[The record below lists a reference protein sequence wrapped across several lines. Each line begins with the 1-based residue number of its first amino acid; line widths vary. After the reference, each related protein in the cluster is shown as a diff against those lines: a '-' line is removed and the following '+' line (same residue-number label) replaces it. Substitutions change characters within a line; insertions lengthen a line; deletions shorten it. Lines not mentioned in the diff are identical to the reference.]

1 MNKTLIIIPA
11 YNEEDSIAKVIKEVQ
26 VAATLH
32 DVVVIDDGS
41 QDSTGKITQFM
52 GVNTI
57 SHPINLG
64 AGAAIQTGLIYACQN
79 NYDIAVVVDGDG
91 QHDPKEIPK
100 LVDTLKE
107 RNLDVVIGS
116 RFGGRAEYRT
126 PLARRLGMH
135 IFSLITLLLS
145 KAKIN
150 DITSGFRAFNK
161 KAIKYLINEFPL
173 DFPDAELIIL
183 LVFSG
188 FKIKEIPV
196 NIRPRLNGTSMYSAL
211 RSFYYP
217 LKVAISIFAVLL
229 RKVLSRKYKAVQG
242 E

>member
-116 RFGGRAEYRT
+116 RFGGRAEYR
-126 PLARRLGMH
+126 
-135 IFSLITLLLS
+135 
-145 KAKIN
+145 
-150 DITSGFRAFNK
+150 
-161 KAIKYLINEFPL
+161 
-173 DFPDAELIIL
+173 
-183 LVFSG
+183 
-188 FKIKEIPV
+188 
-196 NIRPRLNGTSMYSAL
+196 
-211 RSFYYP
+211 
-217 LKVAISIFAVLL
+217 
-229 RKVLSRKYKAVQG
+229 
-242 E
+242 